1 MVNAPG
7 YGDPRTGILA
17 EPEGIT
23 RKAQGG
29 MMSTVV
35 PRPPQKEDEE
45 EEEDEEQG
53 EPFEFD
59 DSADESVPEDAVVKP
74 PPSTAEAADLTT
86 EKVKCETQSEA
97 PTEGSADPHSQQPVS
112 TAPMSPPAGQ
122 EGNSS
127 SDAPPTTSTADQHL
141 GDSSRASINPTTSS
155 SNSSSAA
162 AADQPSAA
170 TPPPLPP
177 PAEEEESCTSPGEG
191 SLAPEE
197 PCEGDATV
205 KDDCRLRDD
214 SEVPHSDS
222 LEVIYDDVPIEYH
235 PLSPDE
241 EDVIYEDVQRGGPV
255 SADNGWSSSEFEDY
269 DDQSDNEAKVPT
281 RTKVQQFMKAAK
293 SGTKDGLEKTRMAVM
308 RKVSFLQKKDHA
320 EDPEDDAGYL
330 EVAVSEVKHPPPVLS
345 PMPDGLSSQQVVRRH
360 ILGSI
365 IQSERSYLESLRRI
379 MQEYH
384 RPLLEA
390 EPRVLSPRKIRPIF
404 YRLRE
409 ITQCHSMFQIALAS
423 RVAEWDSSEKIG
435 DLFVASFS
443 KSMVLDVYSDYV
455 NNFTNAMALIKK
467 ACISKPAFLDFLK
480 KKQASSVDR
489 ITLYGLMVKPIQRF
503 PQFILLLQDMLKN
516 TPRGHVDRLP
526 LQLALTE
533 LETLAEKLNE
543 QKRQADQVAETQ
555 QLARSVGDRL
565 LSKLNPEQGS
575 LVLCE
580 TLIETVYGDRGQVLK
595 SKERK
600 VFLFEDVLV
609 CANINVKGPPDL
621 SSLVPVGPK
630 YTMKWSAPLL
640 LVQVVEVGQEGAQG
654 KDTPYQPSGTKR
666 PGSVCTAGKAIL
678 GPPRLYQELQEL
690 QHDLSLVEEVT
701 LLVGTLQGTYQ
712 NLNTTV
718 AQDWCLALHRLI
730 RIKEDQIQSANK
742 CRLRLQVP
750 GRPDK
755 SGRPVSFMVV
765 FNTPNPLSKISWV
778 NRLHLAKIALRE
790 ENTPGWSC
798 GEDGGKPL
806 PPSGCPLLAC
816 RMPVFAVK
824 SPDRKLEAALHNPVH
839 CSLLGFSAA
848 STSLPQ
854 GYLWVASGGE
864 GAQGQLEI
872 FSLNR
877 PTPRAVKSL
886 PLGCR
891 PLCLEYVPEPVPPE
905 DSDGGPAASGPP
917 GAPGVGNTICVGLD
931 DGSILVYGSVDT
943 AAQCLLT
950 LPHPGGGAVLCIK
963 HASHFLFAGLRSGS
977 VLVYGRSEGGDL
989 WNPESRRSVG
999 LGSEPVRAL
1008 LVLEE
1013 LVWASS
1019 GNSVMVIDGSSL
1031 STQRFEVHPDPLVSV
1046 AHMVRAGGGVWM
1058 AFSEGSSIRLFHT
1071 ETLEHLQ
1078 EINISTRST
1087 LLSGPGQQS
1096 LRVSSL
1102 LLCQGLLW
1110 VGTAQGSII
1119 TLPVPKLEGIPKI
1132 TGKGMV
1138 SLNAHCG
1145 PVDFLLASSSS
1156 LAPQLLKRDS
1166 LPEGPDSA
1174 FGGDGGSDSASSQES
1189 LPPPGG
1195 GPLQAGGR
1203 GVLLQY
1209 RLRST
1214 SGLPGRPLTAL
1225 GEGSASSLESLEHSV
1240 EDGSIYEPTDDPEM
1254 WVRGRG
1260 SAREGGRR
1268 DRVTS
1273 AAVVSGGRG
1282 FRRLREGGAHGTR
1295 TAGGGGGENTLMVWQ
1310 LPLTV

>member
-1 MVNAPG
+1 
-7 YGDPRTGILA
+7 
-17 EPEGIT
+17 
-23 RKAQGG
+23 
-29 MMSTVV
+29 MS
-35 PRPPQKEDEE
+35 R
-45 EEEDEEQG
+45 
-53 EPFEFD
+53 
-59 DSADESVPEDAVVKP
+59 
-74 PPSTAEAADLTT
+74 
-86 EKVKCETQSEA
+86 
-97 PTEGSADPHSQQPVS
+97 
-112 TAPMSPPAGQ
+112 
-122 EGNSS
+122 
-127 SDAPPTTSTADQHL
+127 
-141 GDSSRASINPTTSS
+141 
-155 SNSSSAA
+155 
-162 AADQPSAA
+162 
-170 TPPPLPP
+170 
-177 PAEEEESCTSPGEG
+177 SC
-191 SLAPEE
+191 
-197 PCEGDATV
+197 
-205 KDDCRLRDD
+205 
-214 SEVPHSDS
+214 
-222 LEVIYDDVPIEYH
+222 
-235 PLSPDE
+235 
-241 EDVIYEDVQRGGPV
+241 
-255 SADNGWSSSEFEDY
+255 
-269 DDQSDNEAKVPT
+269 
-281 RTKVQQFMKAAK
+281 
-293 SGTKDGLEKTRMAVM
+293 
-308 RKVSFLQKKDHA
+308 
-320 EDPEDDAGYL
+320 
-330 EVAVSEVKHPPPVLS
+330 
-345 PMPDGLSSQQVVRRH
+345 
-360 ILGSI
+360 
-365 IQSERSYLESLRRI
+365 
-379 MQEYH
+379 
-384 RPLLEA
+384 
-390 EPRVLSPRKIRPIF
+390 
-404 YRLRE
+404 
-409 ITQCHSMFQIALAS
+409 
-423 RVAEWDSSEKIG
+423 
-435 DLFVASFS
+435 
-443 KSMVLDVYSDYV
+443 
-455 NNFTNAMALIKK
+455 
-467 ACISKPAFLDFLK
+467 
-480 KKQASSVDR
+480 
-489 ITLYGLMVKPIQRF
+489 
-503 PQFILLLQDMLKN
+503 
-516 TPRGHVDRLP
+516 
-526 LQLALTE
+526 
-533 LETLAEKLNE
+533 
-543 QKRQADQVAETQ
+543 
-555 QLARSVGDRL
+555 
-565 LSKLNPEQGS
+565 
-575 LVLCE
+575 
-580 TLIETVYGDRGQVLK
+580 
-595 SKERK
+595 
-600 VFLFEDVLV
+600 
-609 CANINVKGPPDL
+609 
-621 SSLVPVGPK
+621 
-630 YTMKWSAPLL
+630 
-640 LVQVVEVGQEGAQG
+640 
-654 KDTPYQPSGTKR
+654 
-666 PGSVCTAGKAIL
+666 
-678 GPPRLYQELQEL
+678 
-690 QHDLSLVEEVT
+690 
-701 LLVGTLQGTYQ
+701 
-712 NLNTTV
+712 
-718 AQDWCLALHRLI
+718 
-730 RIKEDQIQSANK
+730 
-742 CRLRLQVP
+742 
-750 GRPDK
+750 
-755 SGRPVSFMVV
+755 
-765 FNTPNPLSKISWV
+765 
-778 NRLHLAKIALRE
+778 
-790 ENTPGWSC
+790 
-798 GEDGGKPL
+798 
-806 PPSGCPLLAC
+806 
-816 RMPVFAVK
+816 
-824 SPDRKLEAALHNPVH
+824 LEAALHNPVH

-905 DSDGGPAASGPP
+905 DSDGGPAPPGHP
-917 GAPGVGNTICVGLD
+917 GAPGAGNTICVGLD

-1225 GEGSASSLESLEHSV
+1225 GGGSASSLESLEHSL